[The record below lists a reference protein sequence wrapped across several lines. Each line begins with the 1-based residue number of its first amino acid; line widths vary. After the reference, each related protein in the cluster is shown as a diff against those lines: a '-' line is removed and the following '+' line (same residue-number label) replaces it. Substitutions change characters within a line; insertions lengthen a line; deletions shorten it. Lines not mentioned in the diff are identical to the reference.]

1 MAEARMVFS
10 FPLTFFVAAMVF
22 DNTKHG
28 ILHIIWARMIT
39 EGLGMACSLNVVG
52 VELAPR

>member
-1 MAEARMVFS
+1 MG
-10 FPLTFFVAAMVF
+10 F

-28 ILHIIWARMIT
+28 ILQIIWARMIT
-39 EGLGMACSLNVVG
+39 EGLGMACSLSVVG